1 MSPTEEPSRPP
12 AGGSSTTG
20 TILRK
25 NLRVVVIHPNDA
37 DGGVLTNHL
46 QRMGFSVQGF
56 WPVPLAPPEN
66 AELIF
71 LALNPE
77 QRDPHENWHKSNCS
91 PIISVIA
98 YENPTFIDHALKLGS
113 TAVITTPIRASG
125 LLSAVVMAMQL
136 HRRHKQ
142 NTDRIERLE
151 QKLIGMRHLGEAQAI
166 LMRMHG
172 IDETNAY
179 EILRSQAMTRRVPIE
194 TICQS
199 IIQAND
205 IFSMTAPQNL
215 LKDTSERSPTI
226 DSRAVG
232 SDPIPNF
239 LTSQK

>member
-1 MSPTEEPSRPP
+1 M
-12 AGGSSTTG
+12 
-20 TILRK
+20 RK

-77 QRDPHENWHKSNCS
+77 QRDPHENWDKSNCS
-91 PIISVIA
+91 PIISVIT

-125 LLSAVVMAMQL
+125 LLSAVVMAMEI
-136 HRRHKQ
+136 HRQHKQ
-142 NTDRIERLE
+142 HLNRIERLE
-151 QKLIGMRHLGEAQAI
+151 QKLIGMRYTGEAQAI

-172 IDETNAY
+172 IDETHAY
-179 EILRSQAMTRRVPIE
+179 EILRRQAMAKRVPIE

-199 IIQAND
+199 IIQANE
-205 IFSMTAPQNL
+205 IFSVTAPNNL
-215 LKDTSERSPTI
+215 LKVTNERSLTM
-226 DSRAVG
+226 DSRDAD
-232 SDPIPNF
+232 SDPASNF
-239 LTSQK
+239 QHR